1 MSINGKIISPN
12 EHESHHAYDLIYNAL
27 MLADWYC
34 GDTHSINQESYS
46 LLRLLGKKFTP
57 HIKKIVDKSKKIG
70 SFNDPDTYSN
80 CLIKPE
86 KKFKLDLIKEEW
98 DNLQHIYAS
107 LLMRTT
113 SHSVVVRKLSSH
125 KRSNKTQSAL
135 WEYEKILM
143 SMNILKFIDDPAYQ
157 QAIRG
162 ALNRI
167 EGYHQLI
174 AKIGG
179 VNGGKFRGT
188 TEAELAIWNECCR
201 FVANCIIY
209 YSGII
214 LSKIYQEQE
223 KLGKNAQRLQELEDM
238 IAAKEASMKK
248 LKETLSKALNSF
260 EGKGL
265 TVEQKNGKVYVS
277 MENKLLFNS
286 GSWLVSSEGKKAVV
300 ELGKV
305 LGDNPDIAVLI
316 EGHTDDDAFS
326 ASGPIT
332 DNWDLSTKRAT
343 SIVGILSENKKINKQ
358 NLTAAGRGEFSPL
371 ASNETADGKAKNRRI
386 EIILT
391 PRLDAI
397 AEMLNEIN

>member
-1 MSINGKIISPN
+1 M
-12 EHESHHAYDLIYNAL
+12 
-27 MLADWYC
+27 
-34 GDTHSINQESYS
+34 
-46 LLRLLGKKFTP
+46 
-57 HIKKIVDKSKKIG
+57 IKKVSIGLLVLALSTSCVSKKIY
-70 SFNDPDTYSN
+70 NDLENKFAD
-80 CLIKPE
+80 L
-86 KKFKLDLIKEEW
+86 KKENRSLADENS
-98 DNLQHIYAS
+98 NLQQG
-107 LLMRTT
+107 
-113 SHSVVVRKLSSH
+113 K
-125 KRSNKTQSAL
+125 NK
-135 WEYEKILM
+135 
-143 SMNILKFIDDPAYQ
+143 
-157 QAIRG
+157 
-162 ALNRI
+162 
-167 EGYHQLI
+167 
-174 AKIGG
+174 
-179 VNGGKFRGT
+179 
-188 TEAELAIWNECCR
+188 AELERDGLKSDLDKNKADLAKLKAEYAAAQEQFKALQDSYAALEKNSSDALQSNLKKNRDLLSQLDEKGKALVLEQDR
-201 FVANCIIY
+201 
-209 YSGII
+209 
-214 LSKIYQEQE
+214 LSKS
-223 KLGKNAQRLQELEDM
+223 AQRLQELEDL

-286 GSWLVSSEGKKAVV
+286 GSWAVGPEGKKAVV

-326 ASGPIT
+326 ASGPIA

-343 SIVGILSENKKINKQ
+343 AIVAILSENKKINKQ

-371 ASNETADGKAKNRRI
+371 ASNATADGKAKNRRI